1 MTLVDCKKHIADVRW
16 ILFWV
21 ILMQIVSEYVVVT
34 VSTFTPIDIHEYI
47 LMGAKELLTFLPP
60 LFLYIGLREK
70 PTLLPPKQEYRIKKI
85 SLFNVIVIAFMA
97 ICGQFIMMLLNIPMN
112 MIMEKVFHREL
123 TSSVPAVRGSVELV
137 IGIIFVAVIPAILE
151 EFWMRGIVF
160 GAFANYSTRSAL
172 IFTTVIFAL
181 LHAKF
186 SQVLGILFLGFM
198 VGYVLI
204 KTDSI
209 QSSIIYHTFSNITAL
224 IAGRYID
231 KITTAK
237 EISLIFGTAIF
248 IFILAT
254 LIFMI
259 ANQKNKI
266 EKGKHD
272 FSIAIG
278 SMLSTPVLLAI
289 VMVVINGYIYNTI

>member
-1 MTLVDCKKHIADVRW
+1 MTLIDCKKHIADVRW

-21 ILMQIVSEYVVVT
+21 ILMQIVSEYVVMT
-34 VSTFTPIDIHEYI
+34 VATFTPIDIHEYI
-47 LMGAKELLTFLPP
+47 LMGAKEILTFLPP
-60 LFLYIGLREK
+60 LILYIGLREK
-70 PTLLPPKQEYRIKKI
+70 PTLLPPKQEYRINGI
-85 SLFNVIVIAFMA
+85 STFNIIIIAIMA
-97 ICGQFIMMLLNIPMN
+97 ICGQFIMMLFNIPMN
-112 MIMEKVFHREL
+112 MIIDKVFHQEI
-123 TSSVPAVRGSVELV
+123 TSSVPVVQGTVEFI
-137 IGIIFVAVIPAILE
+137 IGIVFVGIFPAVLE

-204 KTDSI
+204 KTESI
-209 QSSIIYHTFSNITAL
+209 WSSVVYHTFSNITAL
-224 IAGRYID
+224 IVGRNID

-237 EISLIFGTAIF
+237 EISIVFGTAIF
-248 IFILAT
+248 LFVLST

-266 EKGKHD
+266 GKGKHD

-278 SMLSTPVLLAI
+278 SMLSLPVLLAI
-289 VMVVINGYIYNTI
+289 IMVVANGYIYNTI